1 VDVPSGQKVQVEVRR
16 EGFKNQT
23 LTLDGTQL
31 KMKVKLEKVAAASR
45 PTAPKRPAEAA
56 PRPASP
62 SSTGIGGGE
71 IVNPWAK

>member
-1 VDVPSGQKVQVEVRR
+1 
-16 EGFKNQT
+16 
-23 LTLDGTQL
+23 
-31 KMKVKLEKVAAASR
+31 MKVKLEKVAAASR